1 MARGRRIAAAVL
13 MALTL
18 SVAGAATAFA
28 LSLPGT
34 TTTLTTPSV
43 TVPPV
48 STPVATTPSVTVP
61 STTTKVTTPA
71 VSAPPPG
78 SKPTTVP
85 KVTTPS
91 ATVKSGSTTVRVPSR
106 TIGGT
111 GGGGGSGSG
120 PVSGTVKRLTGTLS
134 SGSTSGPTGVH
145 PGTTGGG
152 RSGGGHGAG
161 DSSTTP
167 VSARLPGGPGGG
179 LAGPGA
185 LMGSGSFAGRGA
197 AALAFGIPPARGGP
211 GRRFGGVDGFTA
223 AVASLAGCFY
233 SLSPFEQ
240 QVLIVRTGLDG
251 RVPLS
256 RSQLAA
262 AVGTSP
268 ELIARTERGALRT
281 LKRASLADG
290 CVPVASASALTGFAG
305 GPFGPIGPVTPALAP
320 GSRIAPAGGDPAP
333 TFASSSF
340 TDRLSSVAGDG
351 QSGPVWAALV
361 IVALLATALAALGRE
376 WRRSVY

>member
-43 TVPPV
+43 TVPAV

-61 STTTKVTTPA
+61 STMTKVTTPS

-78 SKPTTVP
+78 SKPTTGP

-91 ATVKSGSTTVRVPSR
+91 ATVKSGSTTVKVPSR

-134 SGSTSGPTGVH
+134 SGSTSGPTG
-145 PGTTGGG
+145 TTGGG

-185 LMGSGSFAGRGA
+185 LVGSGSFAGRGA
-197 AALAFGIPPARGGP
+197 PAALAFGIPRARGGP

-223 AVASLAGCFY
+223 AVAALAGCFY

-268 ELIARTERGALRT
+268 ALIARTERGALRT

-305 GPFGPIGPVTPALAP
+305 GPFGPIGPVTPGLAP
-320 GSRIAPAGGDPAP
+320 GPRIASAGGDPAP

-351 QSGPVWAALV
+351 QSGPVGAALV
-361 IVALLATALAALGRE
+361 IAVLLATALAALGRE
-376 WRRSVY
+376 WRRSV